1 MKLVVI
7 NPNST
12 SSMTDKITASA
23 RAVAGPQVDVIGRTA
38 HGAPASIEGHHDE
51 VMAAPHLLREVAL
64 AEAEGADAIVIAC
77 FDDPAIGACREIATG
92 PVIAICEAGMM
103 AASTVATSF
112 SIVTTLPRSVPV
124 IEELV
129 RKYGQDHKCRRV
141 RSAAIPVLALEE
153 PGSDARDRVRA
164 EIMRAIDEDGCEAVL
179 LGCAGMS
186 DLTAWLTT
194 ETGIPVIDGVTVA
207 TKLAEALVGA
217 GLKTSKIGAYA
228 VPNKK

>member
-51 VMAAPHLLREVAL
+51 VMAAPHLLREVAQ

-103 AASTVATSF
+103 AASMVATSF

-124 IEELV
+124 IEDLV

-207 TKLAEALVGA
+207 TKMAEALVGA

>member
-12 SSMTDKITASA
+12 QSMTDKILESA
-23 RAVAGPQVDVIGRTA
+23 RAAAADGVVVEGRTA
-38 HGAPASIEGHHDE
+38 HGAPASIEGHFDE
-51 VMAAPHLLREVAL
+51 VMAAAHLLREVQQ
-64 AEAEGADAIVIAC
+64 AEAEAADAIVVAC

-92 PVIAICEAGMM
+92 PVIGICEAGIK
-103 AASTVATSF
+103 AASMIATSF

-129 RKYGQDHKCRRV
+129 RRYGLDHQCRKV

-153 PGSDARDRVRA
+153 PGSNARQLVRD
-164 EIMRAIDEDGCEAVL
+164 EILRAIEDDNCEAVV

-186 DLTAWLTT
+186 DLTEWLSE

-207 TKLAEALVGA
+207 TKFAEALVGA

-228 VPNKK
+228 KPNSK